1 MVDEMVLVTHRTK
14 GSRAGGGRYLGE
26 NKERRQAELRLGR
39 GPAKARAGA
48 LQCEEERGCWETRAE
63 GAGL

>member
-1 MVDEMVLVTHRTK
+1 MVDEMVLVTHRMQ
-14 GSRAGGGRYLGE
+14 GSRAEGGRYLG
-26 NKERRQAELRLGR
+26 KTERRQAELRLGR

-63 GAGL
+63 GTGL